1 MSIPLLIGVLVFLA
15 VVGAVAGV
23 WRSRRGGAAGTQSS
37 LMMLVVVIVAALLVL
52 FLFRGRLG

>member
-1 MSIPLLIGVLVFLA
+1 MSIPLIIGILIFLA

-23 WRSRRGGAAGTQSS
+23 WRSRRAGAGGVQSS

-52 FLFRGRLG
+52 FLFRGRF